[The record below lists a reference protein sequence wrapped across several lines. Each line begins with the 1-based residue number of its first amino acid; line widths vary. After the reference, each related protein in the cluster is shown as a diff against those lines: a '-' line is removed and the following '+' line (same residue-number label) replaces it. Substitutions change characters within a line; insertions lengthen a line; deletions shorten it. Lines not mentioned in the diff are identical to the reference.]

1 MAKRSNP
8 FTEDFVPQSK
18 MHVGVKQFNNNEDRL
33 KKVYEKTLLLLFR
46 GAKKCPTSEACY
58 LDDSKKIDTST
69 NCDKQGRMKQLFIG
83 KDGTLLHIGNMVN
96 RALGIKSCS
105 CGSGAET
112 QCAYCEVDLCSECQH
127 NCVHCQ
133 KGYCLRCTST
143 RLEDS
148 EVCVSCYS

>member
-8 FTEDFVPQSK
+8 FTEDFIPQSK
-18 MHVGVKQFNNNEDRL
+18 MHVGIKQYNNNEDRL

-46 GAKKCPTSEACY
+46 GAKKCPTSELCNIE
-58 LDDSKKIDTST
+58 DRKKTDMMTSAD
-69 NCDKQGRMKQLFIG
+69 NHSRMKQLFIG
-83 KDGTLLHIGNMVN
+83 KDGTLLHIGNMISGT
-96 RALGIKSCS
+96 LGIKQCS
-105 CGSGAET
+105 CGSGAES

-127 NCVHCQ
+127 NCDRCK
-133 KGYCLRCTST
+133 KGYCLHCTTT